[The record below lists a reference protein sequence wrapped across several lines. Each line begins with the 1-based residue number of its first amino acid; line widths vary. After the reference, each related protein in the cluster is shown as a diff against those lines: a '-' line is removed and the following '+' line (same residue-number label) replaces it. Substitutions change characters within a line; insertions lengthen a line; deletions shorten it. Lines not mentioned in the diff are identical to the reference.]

1 MKLISIACAALLV
14 SFLVGCSSPTPKSKK
29 TPESEPAENVEFPR
43 AQSTAPAKS
52 GQNNLRI
59 PYPNREVAVRT
70 HDGKISSFK
79 SDEKGLVRLPDG
91 DLFDPE
97 QLEILVCRS
106 SAGCPAPT
114 Y

>member
-14 SFLVGCSSPTPKSKK
+14 SFLFGCSSPAPKSKK
-29 TPESEPAENVEFPR
+29 TPESVPEKNVAFPR
-43 AQSTAPAKS
+43 AQGIAPAKS

-59 PYPNREVAVRT
+59 PYPNGEVAVRT
-70 HDGKISSFK
+70 RDGKISRFK
-79 SDEKGLVRLPDG
+79 SDDKGLVRLPDG

-106 SAGCPAPT
+106 STGCPAPT